1 MDQSA
6 APDMAA
12 EAAAAEPAPARK
24 EKKEKKKPPK
34 FTNAAQQLRYYTRK
48 LLSVIYKIAEEVGKE
63 LPIPKANMKELL
75 STELVPQL
83 AEYIAAYVR
92 IVDKAVGPLLDSSD
106 AEKQM
111 VAIAKI
117 VAFAS
122 DDNSVEEMV
131 DLIHRVK
138 KVLDSDPDRKRLLLV
153 SIAVVRKITGGIKM
167 QLPPGMAP
175 APAAAPA
182 PTRP

>member
-6 APDMAA
+6 APEM
-12 EAAAAEPAPARK
+12 AAAAEEPAPQP
-24 EKKEKKKPPK
+24 KKEKKKPPK

-75 STELVPQL
+75 STELVP

-122 DDNSVEEMV
+122 DDDSVEEMV

-138 KVLDSDPDRKRLLLV
+138 KVLDSDPDQKRLLLV